1 MHRRQ
6 STATVSDLTSVLSD
20 EPGIDLVAVLP
31 IVIAS
36 ALQAR
41 SAVLV
46 SRALKLAFEKV
57 SSPPPDLAEKLSLA
71 LAFAQGQTAIAL
83 PRNAAKIES
92 VLADCVHMG
101 DMGAALILGRALC
114 QIDAGALK
122 SSALVSGQNMRRGAA
137 LLFRAAD
144 GGRDEA
150 WMCLYSVS
158 VRARHLELMRTA
170 PEHRVHGGRDH
181 DFREGSDDAARSLSA
196 RQRPDAL
203 PQPAPGGVV
212 REARS
217 RGLAVFSRRAATGA
231 AATLRSGCSAAWAAA

>member
-1 MHRRQ
+1 MNAE
-6 STATVSDLTSVLSD
+6 S
-20 EPGIDLVAVLP
+20 PGPPTEQADANIRKHLL
-31 IVIAS
+31 
-36 ALQAR
+36 AR
-41 SAVLV
+41 SVWLTVPGTYAAIALAYALTPAPSGLV
-46 SRALKLAFEKV
+46 SASERLIFGVRWLFVAFVPYAAVCLVILYERFAEGAHNPLLHRESRRLQIHCRVMQNTLEQLIWFALCA
-57 SSPPPDLAEKLSLA
+57 LA
-71 LAFAQGQTAIAL
+71 LATYLSPERMRLLPVLCVFFA
-83 PRNAAKIES
+83 
-92 VLADCVHMG
+92 LA
-101 DMGAALILGRALC
+101 
-114 QIDAGALK
+114 
-122 SSALVSGQNMRRGAA
+122 
-137 LLFRAAD
+137 
-144 GGRDEA
+144 
-150 WMCLYSVS
+150 VS